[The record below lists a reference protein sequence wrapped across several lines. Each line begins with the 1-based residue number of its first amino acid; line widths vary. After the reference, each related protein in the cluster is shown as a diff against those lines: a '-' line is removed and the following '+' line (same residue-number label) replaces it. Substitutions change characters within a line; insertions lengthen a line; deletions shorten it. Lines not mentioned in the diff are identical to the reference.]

1 MIFLSV
7 KIPVT
12 KEEKAAAARKY
23 GMIEE
28 DYVPYGPDEHPSLHM
43 GDYPNIKPVGGD
55 ERSGHY
61 NWDFP
66 QLKKD
71 FGEPMHENWNFHQGT
86 RSDTGRKWSTP
97 EKAFLAFLCNYFF
110 FFGFCY
116 ATDDIKIYFPSSA
129 HQLPADGVTHYTF
142 ERADQE

>member
-1 MIFLSV
+1 MGGSANMATTRAVLRQSQMLKKALFAGQVKPQTLVAARWGSGEPDQWNYLWRPEM

-71 FGEPMHENWNFHQGT
+71 FGEPMHENWNF
-86 RSDTGRKWSTP
+86 
-97 EKAFLAFLCNYFF
+97 
-110 FFGFCY
+110 
-116 ATDDIKIYFPSSA
+116 IKE
-129 HQLPADGVTHYTF
+129 H
-142 ERADQE
+142 DQIRVVNG